1 MSKMKARFNYDLTE
15 VNEILQLTRA
25 LKSLEAAEPSEG
37 SSRPMQTDRRYEERR
52 ELIER
57 AEYLTK
63 LMENEREKAR
73 AAQSNLEIV
82 RALNLLK
89 AS

>member
-1 MSKMKARFNYDLTE
+1 MSRMKARFNYDLTE

-25 LKSLEAAEPSEG
+25 LKSLEAAEPNDG

-73 AAQSNLEIV
+73 AAQSNLEVV